1 MANVMRWRYGETNPV
16 VAAVAAETVVEIGD
30 LLILDAGYAKPV
42 SSVAYGESLA
52 AAQEAA
58 HDKFLGVAMQA
69 SPAGE
74 ASEIRV
80 ASSGVFEFEQAS
92 ATVALGTRIGVDDNS
107 SGLALRNQAVIAV
120 AEGAPQLAIG
130 RCAKQ
135 ATAATTILVA
145 INSTIM
151 HDGPQATA

>member
-16 VAAVAAETVVEIGD
+16 VAAVAAETVIEIGD

-42 SSVAYGESLA
+42 SSITGEGQPA
-52 AAQEAA
+52 VRQEAA

-92 ATVALGTRIGVDDNS
+92 ATVALGTRIGIADAS
-107 SGLALRNQAVIAV
+107 TGLSLMTQRVIAV
-120 AEGAPQLAIG
+120 ADNAPQLSIG

-135 ATAATTILVA
+135 AVSATTLLVA
-145 INSTIM
+145 INSTVM
-151 HDGPQATA
+151 HDGPQAMA